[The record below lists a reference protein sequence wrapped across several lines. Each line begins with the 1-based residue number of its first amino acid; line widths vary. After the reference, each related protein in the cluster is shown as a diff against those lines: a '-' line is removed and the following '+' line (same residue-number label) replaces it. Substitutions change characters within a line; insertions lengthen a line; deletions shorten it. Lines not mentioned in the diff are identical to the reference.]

1 MRLSASVSGALLAL
15 PLLLAAASAR
25 AAEEPPACPPTAQ
38 PALSLPRFA
47 AAAASPAGVRI
58 ITFGSSSTAGAGA
71 SEPRRAY
78 PPQLEERLGRALPGV
93 SVTVVN
99 RGTSGEDVIEML
111 QRLDREV
118 LGRNPDLVVWQ
129 VGANAAL
136 RRMDPAR
143 FRENLRAGIERL
155 RAAGVDVVL
164 LDNQRAPV
172 IVAQP
177 GHRDYDG
184 ILAEVAAAVPGVR
197 LFSRGALMEAWGEAG
212 VPPSALISADG
223 LHHNDRGYACLAEAL
238 AQALLAGL
246 PERTLAAR

>member
-1 MRLSASVSGALLAL
+1 MMAGLAPALV
-15 PLLLAAASAR
+15 AAALAIAAPAAR
-25 AAEEPPACPPTAQ
+25 AADPDTCPPTAQ
-38 PALSLPRFA
+38 PALALPRFA
-47 AAAASPAGVRI
+47 DAATSPAGVRI

-78 PPQLEERLGRALPGV
+78 PPQLEERLGRALAGV

-99 RGTSGEDVIEML
+99 RGASGEDVTHML
-111 QRLDREV
+111 ARIDTEV
-118 LGRNPDLVVWQ
+118 LARSPDLVVWQ

-136 RRMDPAR
+136 RRMDPER
-143 FRENLRAGIERL
+143 FRQNLRTGLERL
-155 RAAGVDVVL
+155 RGAGVDVVL
-164 LDNQRAPV
+164 LDNQRAPA

-197 LFSRGALMEAWGEAG
+197 LFSRGALMEAWAEAG
-212 VPPSALISADG
+212 VPPSALISPDG

-238 AQALLAGL
+238 AEALLAGL
-246 PERTLAAR
+246 PERALAAR

>member
-1 MRLSASVSGALLAL
+1 MVA
-15 PLLLAAASAR
+15 LAAAPPAR
-25 AAEEPPACPPTAQ
+25 AAAEPDPCPPTAQ
-38 PALSLPRFA
+38 PALVLPRFA
-47 AAAASPAGVRI
+47 TAAASPGGVRV

-78 PPQLEERLGRALPGV
+78 PPQLEARLGRALPGV
-93 SVTVVN
+93 SVAVVN
-99 RGTSGEDVIEML
+99 RGTSGEDVTEML
-111 QRLDREV
+111 ARIDTEV
-118 LGRNPDLVVWQ
+118 LARAPDLVIWQ

-136 RRMDPAR
+136 RRMAPAY
-143 FRENLRAGIERL
+143 FRRNLLAGLERL

-164 LDNQRAPV
+164 LDNQRAPA

-197 LFSRGALMEAWGEAG
+197 LFSRGALMEAWAAAG
-212 VPPSALISADG
+212 VPPSALIAADG

-246 PERTLAAR
+246 PERALAAR